1 MVLLTMISTH
11 NFPKKKS
18 YLYHKKK
25 KKQVEKDKKS
35 FKPLKKITNPT
46 RECNQT
52 EKRFQQFHDK
62 KIPQIVYKK

>member
-1 MVLLTMISTH
+1 MVMLTMISTH
-11 NFPKKKS
+11 NFPKKKRAT
-18 YLYHKKK
+18 YITKK

-35 FKPLKKITNPT
+35 SKPLKKITNPT